1 MSARHPGSDPSAGVG
16 TPPGV
21 SSGEGSRAQAA
32 GLDVLTQNAGEMAR
46 RIHARD
52 LAASIVTALF
62 RLVKL
67 STLHSLDNQAMK
79 RQIEETVA
87 LVNDY
92 GQRTEHNVS
101 ILFAHGSVFVGG
113 LLLRANRG
121 IYEGALELGTILHK
135 VGAAEIGIMRDARDS
150 DFYAFASALA
160 DALRSAKPPRIE
172 RPSPR
177 IRLRGINAVA
187 LNREVQLEE
196 RLDPNLQVARTYA
209 SAVVI
214 MRRFFEELRR
224 GKYELPQRVKRVAQ
238 RLVDLSTGETPAF
251 LGVTAARNA
260 NHDQAGRAVNTAILS
275 LAMTRQITTDMVL
288 LSRVAMAALLFDT
301 ARARIAGV
309 VGKGAPGIMPQLS
322 EQQEMDAPASTAVV
336 LTALGRVN
344 EPSVM
349 RTVIGYEAHWVR
361 RKDRLGPLYRG
372 LRQPSMQARII
383 SVARVFNDM
392 LTPSPGM
399 APLPADEAKARHEK

>member
-1 MSARHPGSDPSAGVG
+1 
-16 TPPGV
+16 
-21 SSGEGSRAQAA
+21 
-32 GLDVLTQNAGEMAR
+32 
-46 RIHARD
+46 
-52 LAASIVTALF
+52 
-62 RLVKL
+62 L

-121 IYEGALELGTILHK
+121 IYEGALELGTILHR

-150 DFYAFASALA
+150 DFYALASALA
-160 DALRSAKPPRIE
+160 DALRSAKPTRIE

-177 IRLRGINAVA
+177 IRLRGINAIA
-187 LNREVQLEE
+187 LNREIQLEE

-224 GKYELPQRVKRVAQ
+224 GKYDLPQRVKRVAQ

-251 LGVTAARNA
+251 LGVTAAKNA
-260 NHDQAGRAVNTAILS
+260 NHDEAGRAVNTAILS
-275 LAMTRQITTDMVL
+275 LAMTRQITGDMVQ
-288 LSRVAMAALLFDT
+288 LSRVAMAALLFDC
-301 ARARIAGV
+301 ARARLAGV
-309 VGKGAPGIMPQLS
+309 VGQGGPAVIPQLS
-322 EQQEMDAPASTAVV
+322 EQQEA
-336 LTALGRVN
+336 
-344 EPSVM
+344 
-349 RTVIGYEAHWVR
+349 EA
-361 RKDRLGPLYRG
+361 
-372 LRQPSMQARII
+372 
-383 SVARVFNDM
+383 
-392 LTPSPGM
+392 
-399 APLPADEAKARHEK
+399 